1 MMSDCSLQC
10 AIGATVEIMKHLY
23 VHTVCTYI
31 HTYVHI
37 MMRPSLP
44 SSHVTL
50 CAVLWCAGFASSK
63 EVLLHNTSEIP
74 MRYTLRVPGDKRPS
88 PPGSSSSQE
97 TLPTV
102 GGVQEFVIRP
112 RKGMVPPNCSQ
123 VVQLDLTPNQV
134 QEYNEALVVDIK
146 GVGTNIFSLPIH
158 AK

>member
-1 MMSDCSLQC
+1 MF
-10 AIGATVEIMKHLY
+10 TLY
-23 VHTVCTYI
+23 VCTYVCMYI
-31 HTYVHI
+31 HTYVLTHHAETH
-37 MMRPSLP
+37 PCLP
-44 SSHVTL
+44 VHVTVH
-50 CAVLWCAGFASSK
+50 AVLWCTGFASSR

-97 TLPTV
+97 TVPTK